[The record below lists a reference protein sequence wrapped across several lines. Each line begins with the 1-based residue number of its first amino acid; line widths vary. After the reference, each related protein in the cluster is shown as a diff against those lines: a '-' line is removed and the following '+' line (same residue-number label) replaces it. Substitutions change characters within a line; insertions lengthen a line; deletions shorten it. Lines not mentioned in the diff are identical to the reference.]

1 MAALRRLPGR
11 RFRSSRRGSSFIE
24 ILISLAILA
33 VVMVGILQMFSLALL
48 VNQGS
53 AARTDLLYKA
63 QQVVENLR
71 LIYYLQNKV
80 VPSEPA
86 ARIAAGVPEQLD
98 VTAAPIYL
106 PYDAAGADLTLP
118 GADDSYTD
126 LTWDYWGPRGFNL
139 VEAEKLPYRLSYT
152 VQDQAPEP
160 FWLVTVTATPVD
172 NPNLLPGAPSATLPA
187 VTDAANPRRYLGL
200 GSKLK
205 IVTYS
210 AQIEKPR
217 P

>member
-1 MAALRRLPGR
+1 MIALRSPRA
-11 RFRSSRRGSSFIE
+11 RRGSSFIE
-24 ILISLAILA
+24 ILVSLAILA

-48 VNQGS
+48 TNLGS

-71 LIYYLQNKV
+71 LIYYLQDRV
-80 VPSEPA
+80 VPSEDA
-86 ARIAAGVPEQLD
+86 ARIAAGVPQNLA
-98 VTAAPIYL
+98 VTASPIYL
-106 PYDAAGADLTLP
+106 PYDSGGTDPMNAS
-118 GADDSYTD
+118 ADDPDTD
-126 LTWDYWGPRGFNL
+126 LTWPYWGPRGVNI

-152 VQDQAPEP
+152 IEDQAPAP
-160 FWLVTVTATPVD
+160 FWLITVTATPVD
-172 NPNLLPGAPSATLPA
+172 NPNLLPAAGGPLPA

-210 AQIEKPR
+210 AQIEK
-217 P
+217 

>member
-1 MAALRRLPGR
+1 MLDASRRRPR
-11 RFRSSRRGSSFIE
+11 RRPRSSRRGSSFIE

-48 VNQGS
+48 TNLGS

-71 LIYYLQNKV
+71 LVYYLSGEEGNDAARAASGV
-80 VPSEPA
+80 PA
-86 ARIAAGVPEQLD
+86 AIAA
-98 VTAAPIYL
+98 TASPIYL
-106 PYDAAGADLTLP
+106 PYFEGDP
-118 GADDSYTD
+118 GAGMSAATSAAQK
-126 LTWDYWGPRGFNL
+126 WAYWGPAGFNI
-139 VEAEKLPYRLSYT
+139 VEADRLPYRLSYT
-152 VQDQAPEP
+152 VEDRSIS

-172 NPNLLPGAPSATLPA
+172 NPNLLPGAPGATLPA

-210 AQIEKPR
+210 AQIEK
-217 P
+217 